1 MFQPSEK
8 EEIKKWV
15 EDNVIPKVA
24 LKLHKNYSKSDTIL
38 NLSYPEGFLLLST
51 VIFAEVHFKTSNP
64 EEKDEVVQLVIKR
77 PSLLDS
83 FNNMMHLDAL
93 FHNEILF
100 YEKFSQCNIVN
111 ESEFPR
117 CFFTAEDLKN
127 PAGMIIVI
135 ENIVHL
141 GYKMCLKSYDV
152 PFEYVIAAM
161 QAIGRFHGMSYAM
174 KVRQPEKFAEIVGN
188 LMEYRY
194 SPGETFGMFINLVSV
209 RPVEYLRKKNYDP
222 AFLDK
227 MESFLSNAFDTV
239 MMEAVNPK
247 EPLATLCH
255 GDFTRSNIF
264 FREKN
269 GGLETMLIDFAML
282 RYSSPSIDVSTFLY
296 LNCSTKDRNERFT
309 EIFKAYYN
317 AVIGYLKEQKIEN
330 LENYSEKNFL
340 EDYKRHAMF
349 GFVIAMFFLPVVRGM
364 SKLTPEEV
372 KDFDNVKMA
381 MITKEVGGDAFSEEL
396 ADILL
401 DMRNRGYL
409 EHVLQV

>member
-8 EEIKKWV
+8 EEIKIWV

-24 LKLHKNYSKSDTIL
+24 QKLHKNYSKSDTIL
-38 NLSYPEGFLLLST
+38 NLSYPEGFLLLSA
-51 VIFAEVHFKTSNP
+51 VIFAEVRFNNSNSK
-64 EEKDEVVQLVIKR
+64 EKDEVVQLVIKR

-83 FNNMMHLDAL
+83 FNNIMHLDAL

-100 YEKFSQCNIVN
+100 YEKFSQSDSVN

-117 CFFTAEDLKN
+117 CFLTAEDLKN

-135 ENIVHL
+135 ENIVNL
-141 GYKMCLKSYDV
+141 GYKMCLKSYDI

-161 QAIGRFHGMSYAM
+161 QAIGRFHGMSYTM

-194 SPGETFGMFINLVSV
+194 SPGETFGTFINLVSV

-222 AFLDK
+222 VFLDK
-227 MESFLSNAFDTV
+227 MEGFLSNAFDTV
-239 MMEAVNPK
+239 MMKAVTPK

-269 GGLETMLIDFAML
+269 GSLETMLIDFAML

-296 LNCSTKDRNERFT
+296 LNCSTKDRNERFP

-317 AVIGYLKEQKIEN
+317 AVIGYLKEQKIED
-330 LENYSEKNFL
+330 LENYSEKNFM
-340 EDYKRHAMF
+340 EDYKRNAMF
-349 GFVIAMFFLPVVRGM
+349 GFVIAMFFLPVIRGI
-364 SKLTPEEV
+364 SKVTPEEV
-372 KDFDNVKMA
+372 KEFDNVKMA
-381 MITKEVGGDAFSEEL
+381 MMTKEAGGDAFSEEL
-396 ADILL
+396 AGILV
-401 DMRNRGYL
+401 DMRNHGYL